1 MLYIT
6 YMLSHMEILKNT
18 RTAFKIDT
26 LGGGGGDKH
35 RTGFFFFNLSFK
47 NIFLC
52 NKYTEKQVNHN

>member
-18 RTAFKIDT
+18 RTAFKIDI
-26 LGGGGGDKH
+26 LGGGDKH
-35 RTGFFFFNLSFK
+35 RKGFFFFFNLSFK

-52 NKYTEKQVNHN
+52 SKYTEKQVNHN